1 MSEREETQNLFESWN
16 RETLLEEYVQRRD
29 DYLPDAQEMLH
40 DELRR
45 RGTSDEEISA
55 AERAYNEGLEG
66 HPLADE
72 ALVVVETY
80 DDMVY
85 ATAARD
91 LLQQHDIPSLL
102 HGSDH
107 MLFGPGLLRVGPDPI
122 TLKVA
127 EHTEAK
133 ARQVLSEMAPQESDA
148 SEGAENDDAA

>member
-1 MSEREETQNLFESWN
+1 MSERDEMRNLFGSWN

-29 DYLPDAQEMLH
+29 DYLPGAQEVLH
-40 DELRR
+40 EELRR
-45 RGTSDEEISA
+45 RGIDDGEISA
-55 AERAYNEGLEG
+55 AERAYAEGLSG
-66 HPLADE
+66 HPLAEE

-91 LLQQHDIPSLL
+91 LLQEHDIPSLL

-127 EHTEAK
+127 EHSEAR
-133 ARQVLSEMAPQESDA
+133 ARQVLSEMAPQDADA
-148 SEGAENDDAA
+148 SAAGDGDAA